1 LNIALAI
8 VLVLLLASPGRFLI
22 QAAEDNINNVTPHP
36 AGSAAKESQLTP
48 NSTVSTAEEVVPS
61 PGNNNGSSPVEIDN
75 ISNPRFPR
83 GTVYQ
88 IRPFSGSLPD
98 ELESIDTN
106 FPQLSSLQQQKEPS
120 FPLED
125 SIAEAS
131 SSPAGLQLPKYL
143 QAFVQEVANNNED
156 SSSSEEE
163 EAGDSSSVENEPKP
177 LVRSTP
183 LASLLGES
191 SQKEKIKIIAPP
203 SKSQDKSYAF
213 G

>member
-1 LNIALAI
+1 
-8 VLVLLLASPGRFLI
+8 VLLLASPGRFLI
-22 QAAEDNINNVTPHP
+22 QAAEDNINNVTPYP
-36 AGSAAKESQLTP
+36 AGSAAKESQFTP
-48 NSTVSTAEEVVPS
+48 NSTVSTVPS
-61 PGNNNGSSPVEIDN
+61 PGNNSSSPVEIDN

-131 SSPAGLQLPKYL
+131 SSPAGLKLPKYL

>member
-1 LNIALAI
+1 
-8 VLVLLLASPGRFLI
+8 VLLLASPGRLLI
-22 QAAEDNINNVTPHP
+22 QAAEDNINIKNVTPHP
-36 AGSAAKESQLTP
+36 AGIAAKESQFTP

-61 PGNNNGSSPVEIDN
+61 PGNNNSSSPVEIDN

-98 ELESIDTN
+98 DLESIDTN
-106 FPQLSSLQQQKEPS
+106 FPQLSSLQQQQKEPS

-131 SSPAGLQLPKYL
+131 SSPAGLKLPKYL

>member
-8 VLVLLLASPGRFLI
+8 VLVLLLASPGRLLI
-22 QAAEDNINNVTPHP
+22 QAAEDNININNVTPHP
-36 AGSAAKESQLTP
+36 AGSAGKESQFTP
-48 NSTVSTAEEVVPS
+48 NSTVSTVPS

-106 FPQLSSLQQQKEPS
+106 FPQLSSLQQQQKEPS

-131 SSPAGLQLPKYL
+131 SSPAGLKLPKYL